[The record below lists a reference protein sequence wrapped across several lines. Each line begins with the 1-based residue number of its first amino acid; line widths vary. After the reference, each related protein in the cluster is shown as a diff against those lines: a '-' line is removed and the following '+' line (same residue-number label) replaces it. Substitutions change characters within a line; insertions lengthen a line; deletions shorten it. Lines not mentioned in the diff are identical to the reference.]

1 MLYNVPGKGYQKS
14 HARAD
19 RSYRGG
25 QALPTPL
32 DGSAIQ

>member
-14 HARAD
+14 YACAD
-19 RSYRGG
+19 QSYRGG
-25 QALPTPL
+25 QALPTLL